1 MAMSGSAVTFSILI
15 KQTKEYGFVAHC
27 LELDLVATADTLEAV
42 KADILDL
49 IIAQI
54 QYAFAND
61 NVEYLYHSAP
71 PEVWR
76 EFYECRE
83 QETERYQVPNCE
95 DNENIEKFIPP
106 WIIANT
112 CRSKSDRHV

>member
-1 MAMSGSAVTFSILI
+1 MSGSAVTFSILI

-27 LELDLVATADTLEAV
+27 LELDLVATADSLEAV
-42 KADILDL
+42 KADILDV

-61 NVEYLYHSAP
+61 NLEYFYHSAP

-83 QETERYQVPNCE
+83 QETERYQVPNSVE
-95 DNENIEKFIPP
+95 DEKIEKFVPP

-112 CRSKSDRHV
+112 CRYTGDRRV

>member
-1 MAMSGSAVTFSILI
+1 MSGSAVTFSILI

-27 LELDLVATADTLEAV
+27 LELDLVATADSLEAV
-42 KADILDL
+42 KADILDV

-61 NVEYLYHSAP
+61 NLEYLYHSAP

-76 EFYECRE
+76 EFYACRE
-83 QETERYQVPNCE
+83 QETERYQVPS
-95 DNENIEKFIPP
+95 NIQDKKFEKFVPP

-112 CRSKSDRHV
+112 CRYTDDRHA

>member
-1 MAMSGSAVTFSILI
+1 MSGSAVTFSILI

-27 LELDLVATADTLEAV
+27 LELDLVATADSLEAV
-42 KADILDL
+42 KSDILDV

-61 NVEYLYHSAP
+61 NLEYLYHSAP

-83 QETERYQVPNCE
+83 QETERYQVPGSVE
-95 DNENIEKFIPP
+95 DQKIEKFVPP

-112 CRSKSDRHV
+112 CRYTGDHHV

>member
-1 MAMSGSAVTFSILI
+1 MCESAVTFSILI

-27 LELDLVATADTLEAV
+27 LELDLVATADSLEAV
-42 KADILDL
+42 KADILDV

-61 NVEYLYHSAP
+61 NLEYLYHSAP

-83 QETERYQVPNCE
+83 QETERYQVPSSIE
-95 DNENIEKFIPP
+95 GESMEKFVPP

-112 CRSKSDRHV
+112 CRSTSDRHV

>member
-1 MAMSGSAVTFSILI
+1 MSESAVTFSILI
-15 KQTKEYGFVAHC
+15 RQTKEYGFVAHC
-27 LELDLVATADTLEAV
+27 LELDLVSTADTLDAV
-42 KADILDL
+42 KADILDV

-61 NVEYLYHSAP
+61 NLEYLYHSAP

-83 QETERYQVPNCE
+83 QETERYQVSSSVE
-95 DNENIEKFIPP
+95 GERMEKFVPP

-112 CRSKSDRHV
+112 CRSTGDRHV

>member
-1 MAMSGSAVTFSILI
+1 MSGAAVTFSILI

-27 LELDLVATADTLEAV
+27 LELDLVATAETLDAV
-42 KADILDL
+42 KADILDVL
-49 IIAQI
+49 IAQVRH
-54 QYAFAND
+54 AFAND
-61 NVEYLYHSAP
+61 NLDYLYHPAP

-83 QETERYQVPNCE
+83 QEPERCQVPTAGE
-95 DNENIEKFIPP
+95 GALIEKFVPP

-112 CRSKSDRHV
+112 CRSQSERHV

>member
-1 MAMSGSAVTFSILI
+1 MSGSAVTFSILI

-27 LELDLVATADTLEAV
+27 LELDLVATSDSLEAV
-42 KADILDL
+42 KADILDV

-61 NVEYLYHSAP
+61 NLEYLYHSAP

-83 QETERYQVPNCE
+83 QETERYQVPSNVQ
-95 DNENIEKFIPP
+95 DEKLERFVPP

-112 CRSKSDRHV
+112 CRYTDDRHA

>member
-1 MAMSGSAVTFSILI
+1 MGESAVTFSILI
-15 KQTKEYGFVAHC
+15 KQTEEYGFVAHC

-42 KADILDL
+42 KADILDV

-61 NVEYLYHSAP
+61 NLEYLYHSAP

-76 EFYECRE
+76 EFYECKE
-83 QETERYQVPNCE
+83 QETERYRVPKSTE
-95 DNENIEKFIPP
+95 YENIEMFIPP

-112 CRSKSDRHV
+112 CRSTGNRHA